1 MRMQDEVLRLWSAR
15 RSTTLLVTHD
25 IDEAIYMSDRIIIM
39 TPRPG
44 RIDQIIPVE
53 LDRPRHRSN
62 PEFLQL
68 RGDILDLLHFAGG
81 DRMKSS
87 GANVPVM

>member
-1 MRMQDEVLRLWSAR
+1 
-15 RSTTLLVTHD
+15 
-25 IDEAIYMSDRIIIM
+25 M
-39 TPRPG
+39 TRRPG

-68 RGDILDLLHFAGG
+68 RGEILDLLHFAGG
-81 DRMKSS
+81 ERMKS
-87 GANVPVM
+87 GNANVSVM